1 MTALGRNG
9 EHATTHRLF
18 HKDSRTTVSHP
29 LLTAYQ
35 RTQYQAET
43 PLGTL
48 TLRIGEH
55 NALLD
60 TLLAEHQTPH
70 WAYIT
75 AWNPGSTLLVQ
86 ENNEQRQQALK
97 ALLIAKEYRFYS
109 GYGCPDPEHD
119 SHWIPEASVLILGI
133 TLEQATEC
141 AERFGQWGIVY
152 GQRGDTAKLA
162 VLHQAL
168 LENHDSGS
176 ESRGCNR
183 RASSTKIA
191 AVAPQIK

>member
-1 MTALGRNG
+1 M
-9 EHATTHRLF
+9 
-18 HKDSRTTVSHP
+18 SHP

-75 AWNPGSTLLVQ
+75 AWNPGSTVLVQ
-86 ENNEQRQQALK
+86 EDNDQRQQTLE

-109 GYGCPDPEHD
+109 GYGRPDPEHD
-119 SHWIPEASVLILGI
+119 SHWMPEASVLILGI
-133 TLEQATEC
+133 TLEQATEF
-141 AERFGQWGIVY
+141 AERFGQWGLVH
-152 GQRGDTAKLA
+152 GQRGSAAELA

-168 LENHDSGS
+168 LADHHS
-176 ESRGCNR
+176 ESR
-183 RASSTKIA
+183 SS
-191 AVAPQIK
+191 